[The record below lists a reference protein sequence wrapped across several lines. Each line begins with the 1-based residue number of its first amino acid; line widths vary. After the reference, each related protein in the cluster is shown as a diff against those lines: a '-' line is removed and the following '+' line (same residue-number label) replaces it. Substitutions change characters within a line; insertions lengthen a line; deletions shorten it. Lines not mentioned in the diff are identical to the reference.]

1 MVWQI
6 AIGICDW
13 PSGTNSGVCIGT
25 GEESETLAEM
35 RRKKMDLSRKQASK
49 TQGHGQP
56 GAVILP
62 GTDKGQW
69 FVARK
74 ASAESQVSVQ

>member
-1 MVWQI
+1 M
-6 AIGICDW
+6 C
-13 PSGTNSGVCIGT
+13 TGT
-25 GEESETLAEM
+25 GEDSETLAEM
-35 RRKKMDLSRKQASK
+35 RCKKMDLSRKQASK
-49 TQGHGQP
+49 TRGHGQP

>member
-1 MVWQI
+1 MWQI
-6 AIGICDW
+6 AIGINDW
-13 PSGTNSGVCIGT
+13 PSGTNSCVCIGT

-35 RRKKMDLSRKQASK
+35 RCKEMDLFRKQAPK
-49 TQGHGQP
+49 TQGDRKA
-56 GAVILP
+56 GAIILP

>member
-1 MVWQI
+1 MWQI
-6 AIGICDW
+6 AIGINDW
-13 PSGTNSGVCIGT
+13 PSGTNSCVCTGA

-35 RRKKMDLSRKQASK
+35 RCKKMDLSRKQPPK
-49 TQGHGQP
+49 TQGHGKP
-56 GAVILP
+56 GAIILP